1 MITEKQGRFVLKEEL
16 TFSLCVLLTSGRA
29 YGKCRPCWTTD
40 CLSAWRCVQ
49 GSSRWARA
57 DRCSVAEKKHKS
69 RISFTNICLDKDF
82 GFFFVCCTKRP
93 PTLSE
98 NFFQNFPKHLVL
110 WSDVFY
116 HTLSDL
122 PNLSDTTWTLFKS
135 HRYLLITLSIV
146 LPAQSFYLNS
156 KIVSCPG
163 SLHLHSPSWS
173 RGSRSLP
180 SPSCR
185 PSLSGRPRARSCC
198 WSRSTAAL
206 RYDPPAGSRL

>member
-57 DRCSVAEKKHKS
+57 DRCSVAENKHKKS
-69 RISFTNICLDKDF
+69 DFLHKHLSWQRLCFFCLLHKTSANI
-82 GFFFVCCTKRP
+82 
-93 PTLSE
+93 SE

-146 LPAQSFYLNS
+146 LPAQSFYFNS